1 MHLHSICWRLGSYHQ
16 LGPIC
21 APDVVYLSDYK
32 KGWVVIE
39 QIMTLSTYII
49 YVLSFSI
56 NFVYIWQMHYSS
68 RVKVWEVWSHKQ
80 VIEVYELTKIWLC
93 FPLFLNSVRAWVLDL
108 RYWVQMLPLPYF
120 PICNTN
126 RIWIFINNNWKNKKP
141 QLQIRVQYPCD
152 VCKLFWGLCIM
163 IILCFVMFVNLF
175 EDSMHNDNIMFVK
188 FEYFVA
194 STYSML

>member
-1 MHLHSICWRLGSYHQ
+1 MCICVVSLLSDHLSLIPFDASALNLLKTGSYHQ

-32 KGWVVIE
+32 KGWVVVE

-56 NFVYIWQMHYSS
+56 NFVYIWQMDYSS

-126 RIWIFINNNWKNKKP
+126 RIWIFINNNWKKKKTS
-141 QLQIRVQYPCD
+141 VT
-152 VCKLFWGLCIM
+152 
-163 IILCFVMFVNLF
+163 
-175 EDSMHNDNIMFVK
+175 DSCSI
-188 FEYFVA
+188 A
-194 STYSML
+194 LWCL